1 MGKSRFFGWQNVF
14 AFTFKQL
21 IKNKANIILM
31 AIMFVIALG
40 MLPVMTMINGDTA
53 KEKTTTIEKLIV
65 VDETDLDVKSWLDV
79 SAMEGDIAKP
89 KSVEI
94 TTEKYDEEK
103 LDLNSEENRNTGLV
117 SIKYDSA
124 NKTFMFS
131 GVYGAKGKVT
141 EGDVNSVC
149 ALIRDNFNKQFS
161 KSRNITEDKLEYL
174 SAETVSETVKYDPDE
189 KNTAEEN
196 AGKGPMINSGEYTL
210 CITIICVVIMLVS
223 MSGEQVASAV
233 LQEKASKL
241 VEFLLTS
248 VKPLA
253 LLIGKVLAVF
263 VVSIID
269 VLVMA
274 AGFGG
279 STLIN
284 KVLFPDSNLSLFD
297 TIGKTLSSTGGAEG
311 AVELNPWMVPIGVL
325 IILGGVLFY
334 AVLAALAG
342 ACVSRI
348 EELTEGMKLFSAVM
362 IIGAYFG
369 MFVCMM
375 DMNARA
381 PQMARNIALFAPL
394 SSPVLMPSYLVF
406 GAVGAAEGFIS
417 LAILLVSI
425 ALMFWFA
432 SQVYESMIYHK
443 GTPLKIKDIITLFK
457 RERSEKHE

>member
-1 MGKSRFFGWQNVF
+1 MKKSRFFGWQNVF

-21 IKNKANIILM
+21 LKNKANIILM
-31 AIMFVIALG
+31 AIMFVLALA
-40 MLPVMTMINGDTA
+40 MLPVMTIFNGDSG
-53 KEKTTTIEKLIV
+53 KEKTTNIEKLII
-65 VDETDLDVKSWLDV
+65 VDETDLDLKSWLDV
-79 SAMEGDIAKP
+79 SSMEGDVAKP
-89 KSVEI
+89 AKVEF

-117 SIKYDSA
+117 SVKYDNE

-131 GVYGAKGKVT
+131 GVYGAKGKVN
-141 EGDVNSVC
+141 ESEVNAVC
-149 ALIRDNFNKQFS
+149 TLISENFNRQLS
-161 KSRNITEDKLEYL
+161 KSRNISEDKLEYL
-174 SAETVSETVKYDPDE
+174 SAETVSETIKYDPD
-189 KNTAEEN
+189 KDTAAEEN
-196 AGKGPMINSGEYTL
+196 TNKGPRINSGEYTL
-210 CITIICVVIMLVS
+210 CITVLCIVIMLVS

-263 VVSIID
+263 VVSLLDI
-269 VLVMA
+269 LVMV
-274 AGFGG
+274 AGFCG
-279 STLIN
+279 SALIN
-284 KVLFPDSNLSLFD
+284 RLLFPGSGLGLFD
-297 TIGKTLSSTGGAEG
+297 TIGKALSSMGGAEG
-311 AVELNPWMVPIGVL
+311 AVELNPMMVPIGVL
-325 IILGGVLFY
+325 LILGGVLFY

-381 PQMARNIALFAPL
+381 PQIARNIALFAPL
-394 SSPVLMPSYLVF
+394 CSPVLTPSYLVF
-406 GAVGAAEGFIS
+406 GEISAAEGLLS
-417 LAILLVSI
+417 LGILIVSI
-425 ALMFWFA
+425 ALLFWFA
-432 SQVYESMIYHK
+432 SYVYESMIYHK
-443 GTPLKIKDIITLFK
+443 GTPLKIKDIVELFK
-457 RERSEKHE
+457 KERSEKHE